1 MLNTLDQK
9 YEDALEAI
17 SVLQD
22 MLYNIKKTEEESQ
35 QEQLVRRGHDLI
47 QKAFEIYK
55 ST

>member
-22 MLYNIKKTEEESQ
+22 MLYNIKK
-35 QEQLVRRGHDLI
+35 LRRNLSKNSWYAGD
-47 QKAFEIYK
+47 
-55 ST
+55 TT